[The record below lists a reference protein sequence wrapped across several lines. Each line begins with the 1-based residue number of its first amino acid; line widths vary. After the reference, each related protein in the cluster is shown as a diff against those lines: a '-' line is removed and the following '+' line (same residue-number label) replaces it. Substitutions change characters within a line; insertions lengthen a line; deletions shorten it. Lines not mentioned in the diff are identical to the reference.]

1 MLDIALVT
9 YAASPD
15 LTPDDRLLDEAL
27 RARGA
32 RTHVVPWDAPAD
44 WRRFDRVM
52 LRSPWDY
59 YIRAG
64 EFQRW
69 LSSLDR
75 LGVTLVNPYP
85 VLRWN
90 GDKRYLIEL
99 EQRGVRI
106 VPTELVGSEHGDTR
120 TLGDILIERGWDEAV
135 VKPVVSAAAHETWR
149 TSLAAAPA
157 DQTRFR
163 VLRANAEGGVFVQ
176 PFMPEVI
183 EEGEWSLIFIAGRFS
198 HAAIKRPRAGDF
210 RVQHV
215 FGGAYAPA
223 SASPAVIADAG
234 RVVAAGA
241 ACAGVDIGDLAYARV
256 DGIVRTEYGTPALVL
271 MELECLEPSL
281 FFLQEPAAADRMAAT
296 LLQPALA
303 SDSGASYL
311 R

>member
-44 WRRFDRVM
+44 WQRFDRVM

-59 YIRAG
+59 YLRAG

-69 LSSLDR
+69 LASLDR

-99 EQRGVRI
+99 EQRGVRV
-106 VPTELVGSEHGDTR
+106 VPTELIGSEHGDTPALR
-120 TLGDILIERGWDEAV
+120 DILVGRGWDEAV
-135 VKPVVSAAAHETWR
+135 VKPVVSAGAHETWR
-149 TSLAAAPA
+149 TSLGAVSGDEA
-157 DQTRFR
+157 RFR
-163 VLRANAEGGVFVQ
+163 QLRANAEGGVFVQ
-176 PFMPEVI
+176 PFMREVI

-198 HAAIKRPRAGDF
+198 HAAIKRPRSGDF
-210 RVQHV
+210 RVQHI
-215 FGGAYAPA
+215 FGGEYAPA
-223 SASPAVIADAG
+223 SAPAPIIADAE

-241 ACAGVDIGDLAYARV
+241 ACAGVEIGDLAYARV
-256 DGIVRTEYGTPALVL
+256 DGIVRTVHDTPALVL

-281 FFLQEPAAADRMAAT
+281 FFLQEPAAAHRMAAA
-296 LLQPALA
+296 LVQPALA
-303 SDSGASYL
+303 SDSDASYL

>member
-59 YIRAG
+59 YLRAG

-69 LSSLDR
+69 LASLDR

-99 EQRGVRI
+99 EQHGVRI
-106 VPTELVGSEHGDTR
+106 VPTELVDGGHGDT
-120 TLGDILIERGWDEAV
+120 TSLADILAARGWDEAV

-149 TSLAAAPA
+149 TSRAAASGDEA
-157 DQTRFR
+157 RFR
-163 VLRANAEGGVFVQ
+163 QLREDSDGGVFVQ
-176 PFMPEVI
+176 PFMPEVV
-183 EEGEWSLIFIAGRFS
+183 EAGEWSLIFIAGRFS
-198 HAAIKRPRAGDF
+198 HAAIKRPRSGDF

-215 FGGAYAPA
+215 FGGEYAPV
-223 SASPAVIADAG
+223 SAPEAIIADAG

-241 ACAGVDIGDLAYARV
+241 ACAGVAIGDLAYARV
-256 DGIVRTEYGTPALVL
+256 DGIVRTEHGTPALVL

-281 FFLQEPAAADRMAAT
+281 FFLQEPAAADRMAAA
-296 LLQPALA
+296 LLPSPLA